1 MPETPYFSC
10 EDLSLDLGGREVL
23 RNISLDL
30 REGEVLGIIGPN
42 GAGKTSL
49 LEILSGRYRPKTGKV
64 YFEGRDI
71 NGLSAV
77 RAGAARHRAYL
88 SNTDRAGRTDRG

>member
-42 GAGKTSL
+42 GAGKTQPASK
-49 LEILSGRYRPKTGKV
+49 SYRGVIAPRPAKSISRDGTSTAYRSSNGHGLVSDVPTKHPSCPK
-64 YFEGRDI
+64 
-71 NGLSAV
+71 N
-77 RAGAARHRAYL
+77 
-88 SNTDRAGRTDRG
+88 